1 MKTKQIQL
9 IPFLAIVVGG
19 GLLIGATNLPG
30 AWYEGLA
37 KPFFTPPNWL
47 FAPAWTVIYTLI
59 AVAGWRTFQRRPLG
73 LAMAL
78 WVVQLALNFLW
89 SPVMFTLHAI
99 APAFLIILAMLTA
112 IFAFIAVQWP
122 QDRIAAWLFV
132 PYAVWV
138 TYASLLNAA
147 ILGMN

>member
-1 MKTKQIQL
+1 MKAQRIQL
-9 IPFLAIVVGG
+9 IPFIAVVVGG

-30 AWYEGLA
+30 AWYAGLT
-37 KPFFTPPNWL
+37 KPSLTPPNWL

-99 APAFLIILAMLTA
+99 AAALFIILAMLTV

-122 QDRIAAWLFV
+122 RDRIAAWLFV

-138 TYASLLNAA
+138 TYASMLNAA
-147 ILGMN
+147 ILRLN